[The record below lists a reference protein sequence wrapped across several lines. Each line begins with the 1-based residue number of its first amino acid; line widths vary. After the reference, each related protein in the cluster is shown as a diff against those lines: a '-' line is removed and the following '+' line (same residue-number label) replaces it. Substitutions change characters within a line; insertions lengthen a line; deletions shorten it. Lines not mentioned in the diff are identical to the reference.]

1 MSGVTFNR
9 NRVKLKKLLGIRA
22 RLALLALILVAPLML
37 ERVRSLEETRS
48 KQIAAASEEFAN
60 ITQHSADTQR
70 EVISSV
76 ETMLKSAAY
85 IRASGGIARSC
96 EILRASLPTN
106 LPWIRSIMI
115 VAKDGLVQCSTL
127 NMQVGLNLG
136 DREYFRKAQETRDFV
151 FSDYL
156 FGKTN
161 GRPMMMA
168 AYPVAAINPEEDA
181 VVVAGINI
189 DWLSKIMTNLGG
201 RPGISSL
208 LVDSAG
214 IVIAAPADQS
224 SMIGRPLDNVPLLSA
239 IAEKALSSDTPDGF
253 AFIYRRPTAPN
264 ASISFARISGTQS
277 RLIVSIDEAKVTAAI
292 NREIRTA
299 YLQLGFVCLFV
310 LLGALIGAEK
320 LIINPIEVMTGMA
333 KRFGEGDWSARV
345 ARNKLPS
352 EFMPLARA
360 FNAMAAQLSQREREL
375 VATND
380 RLTVMASIDMLSG
393 LANRRGFQSRLD
405 FEWMKAQQYNSELSL
420 LMIDVDHFKLYNDTY
435 GHPEGDACLTRLGE
449 TLAGIAADTMG
460 FAGRYGGEEFCLLL
474 PNTDSLKALEI
485 GETVRA
491 AVRTSAIPHVTS
503 SHQTVTVSIGV
514 AATLP
519 NDTQRPGDLIEAA
532 DAALYAAKHRG
543 RNTVVE
549 HGFTQADRRSR
560 DGAGGVA
567 ISRSRIPAAPQP
579 GAGYTKSR
587 KQPHA
592 KKGIWLGIAALFLHC
607 QSCGTTRQGPSPRP
621 EAESLSPSPAARARP
636 RVRSR

>member
-22 RLALLALILVAPLML
+22 RLALLAVMLVAPLML
-37 ERVRSLEETRS
+37 ERARSLEDNRA

-60 ITQHSADTQR
+60 LTQHSADTQR

-115 VAKDGLVQCSTL
+115 VSTDGLVQCSTL
-127 NMQVGLNLG
+127 NMQVGLNIG
-136 DREYFRKAQETRDFV
+136 DREYFRKAQETRGFV

-161 GRPMMMA
+161 NRPMMMA

-181 VVVAGINI
+181 VVVAGMNI

-201 RPGISSL
+201 RPGISSV

-214 IVIAAPADQS
+214 VVIAAPADQT
-224 SMIGRPLDNVPLLSA
+224 SMIGRPLDAVPLMA
-239 IAEKALSSDTPDGF
+239 AVAEKALSSDAATGSLSFTASDGSNR
-253 AFIYRRPTAPN
+253 AL
-264 ASISFARISGTQS
+264 SFARISGTQS

-310 LLGALIGAEK
+310 LLGALVGAEK

-333 KRFGEGDWSARV
+333 RRFGEGDWSARV
-345 ARNKLPS
+345 TRSKLPS

-405 FEWMKAQQYNSELSL
+405 FEWMKAQQYDSELSL

-449 TLAGIAADTMG
+449 TLSGIAADTMG

-474 PNTDSLKALEI
+474 PNTDALKALAI
-485 GETVRA
+485 GETVRT
-491 AVRTSAIPHVTS
+491 AVQDLGIPHATS
-503 SHQTVTVSIGV
+503 SHQTVTVSVGV

-549 HGFTQADRRSR
+549 HGFVRLVDE
-560 DGAGGVA
+560 AGMA
-567 ISRSRIPAAPQP
+567 L
-579 GAGYTKSR
+579 AG
-587 KQPHA
+587 
-592 KKGIWLGIAALFLHC
+592 
-607 QSCGTTRQGPSPRP
+607 
-621 EAESLSPSPAARARP
+621 
-636 RVRSR
+636 

>member
-1 MSGVTFNR
+1 MSSVIFNR
-9 NRVKLKKLLGIRA
+9 NRVKLKKLLGIRT
-22 RLALLALILVAPLML
+22 RLVLLALMLVAPLML
-37 ERVRSLEETRS
+37 ERVRSLEHARS
-48 KQIAAASEEFAN
+48 KQIALATEEFLN
-60 ITQHSADTQR
+60 IAQHSADTQR
-70 EVISSV
+70 EVVSSV

-85 IRASGGIARSC
+85 IRASSGIGRSC
-96 EILRASLPTN
+96 EILRASLPSN

-115 VAKDGLVQCSTL
+115 ASKDGLVQCSTL
-127 NMQVGLNLG
+127 NIQVGLQIG
-136 DREYFRKAQETRDFV
+136 DREYFKKAQASRDFV

-168 AYPVAAINPEEDA
+168 AYPVSAINPEEDA
-181 VVVAGINI
+181 IVVAGINI

-214 IVIAAPADQS
+214 VVLAAPTDQT
-224 SMIGRPLDNVPLLSA
+224 SMIGRPLDSVPLMSA
-239 IAEKALSSDTPDGF
+239 VAEKALSSDAPTGSLSFTASDGSN
-253 AFIYRRPTAPN
+253 RT
-264 ASISFARISGTQS
+264 ISFSRISGTQS
-277 RLIVSIDEAKVTAAI
+277 RLIVSIDETRVTAAI

-333 KRFGEGDWSARV
+333 RRFGEGDRTARV
-345 ARNKLPS
+345 ARSKLPS

-375 VATND
+375 LANND
-380 RLTVMASIDMLSG
+380 RLTVIASIDMLSG

-474 PNTDSLKALEI
+474 PNTDSLKALAI
-485 GETVRA
+485 GEM
-491 AVRTSAIPHVTS
+491 VRTAVLDLKIPHHTS
-503 SHQTVTVSIGV
+503 SHHTVTVSIGV
-514 AATLP
+514 AGTLP
-519 NDTQRPGDLIEAA
+519 NDAQRPGDLIEAA

-549 HGFTQADRRSR
+549 HGFAKMVDQA
-560 DGAGGVA
+560 GMALAG
-567 ISRSRIPAAPQP
+567 
-579 GAGYTKSR
+579 
-587 KQPHA
+587 
-592 KKGIWLGIAALFLHC
+592 
-607 QSCGTTRQGPSPRP
+607 
-621 EAESLSPSPAARARP
+621 
-636 RVRSR
+636 

>member
-9 NRVKLKKLLGIRA
+9 KRAKLKKLLGIRS
-22 RLALLALILVAPLML
+22 RLALLALLLVAPLML
-37 ERVRSLEETRS
+37 ERVRSLDVTRS
-48 KQIAAASEEFAN
+48 KQIAAASEEFVN

-85 IRASGGIARSC
+85 IRASSGIGRSC
-96 EILRASLPTN
+96 EILRASLPSN

-115 VAKDGLVQCSTL
+115 ASKDGLVQCSTL
-127 NMQVGLNLG
+127 NMQVGLNIG

-208 LVDSAG
+208 LVDSTG
-214 IVIAAPADQS
+214 VVIAAPSDQA
-224 SMIGRPLDNVPLLSA
+224 SMIGRPLDNVPLLAA
-239 IAEKALSSDTPDGF
+239 IAEKALSSDAAAGSLSFTATDGSK
-253 AFIYRRPTAPN
+253 RVV
-264 ASISFARISGTQS
+264 SFARISGTQS

-310 LLGALIGAEK
+310 LLGALIGAER

-474 PNTDSLKALEI
+474 PNTGSLKALAI
-485 GETVRA
+485 GEMVRA
-491 AVRTSAIPHVTS
+491 AVQNLRIPHLTS
-503 SHQTVTVSIGV
+503 SHKTVTASVGV

-519 NDTQRPGDLIEAA
+519 TDTQRPGDLIEAA

-549 HGFTQADRRSR
+549 HGFTRLIDE
-560 DGAGGVA
+560 AGMA
-567 ISRSRIPAAPQP
+567 L
-579 GAGYTKSR
+579 AG
-587 KQPHA
+587 
-592 KKGIWLGIAALFLHC
+592 
-607 QSCGTTRQGPSPRP
+607 
-621 EAESLSPSPAARARP
+621 
-636 RVRSR
+636 